1 MTQDV
6 QSTFEISNLNTDKM
20 AGANEVELR
29 EVLSCNI
36 FVVFLINSPQAF
48 KLFDADGD
56 GLISAEELKSLISK
70 VKKHENNIEKYFQ
83 VFLSRIFFI
92 HFSLKR
98 SGARWL
104 TRRPRP

>member
-1 MTQDV
+1 
-6 QSTFEISNLNTDKM
+6 M

-29 EVLSCNI
+29 EVFSCNI
-36 FVVFLINSPQAF
+36 FAFAVFLINSPQAF

-83 VFLSRIFFI
+83 VFLSRIFLFI
-92 HFSLKR
+92 FR
-98 SGARWL
+98 
-104 TRRPRP
+104 